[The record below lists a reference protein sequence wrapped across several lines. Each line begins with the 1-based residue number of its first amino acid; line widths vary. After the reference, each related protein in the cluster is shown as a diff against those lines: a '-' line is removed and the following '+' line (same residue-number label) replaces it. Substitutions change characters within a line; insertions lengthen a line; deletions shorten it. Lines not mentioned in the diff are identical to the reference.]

1 MAAVVT
7 GRDEAAAMRI
17 VRRVPLL
24 PKRPRDGHKGTFG
37 TVLVVAGSD
46 GMAGAAVL
54 AATAALRGGAGL
66 VQVALPR
73 ALQPVLAVAV
83 PCATT
88 LVRSA
93 ANVLAAAVRCQAIVA
108 GPGLGAT
115 PSTRALVR
123 TLLAVPDVPRVL
135 DADACNVLAPL
146 PKTRALAS
154 RGPLVLTPH
163 PGEAARLLG
172 CTTADVQRDRPAA
185 LRALCARSGGVV
197 VLKGAHTLVGDGVRC
212 FTNRTGNP
220 GMATGG
226 SGDVLAGL
234 LGALL
239 AQGMAPFDAACL
251 AVHVHGAAGD
261 RVASRLGEAGLIAS
275 DLPLAIA
282 EELRR

>member
-1 MAAVVT
+1 MRFVRAVP
-7 GRDEAAAMRI
+7 R
-17 VRRVPLL
+17 L
-24 PKRPRDGHKGTFG
+24 PTRAHDGHKGTFG
-37 TVLVVAGSD
+37 TVLVVAGSS

-66 VQVALPR
+66 VQVAVPR

-88 LVRSA
+88 LVRTA
-93 ANVLAAAVRCQAIVA
+93 ANVRAAAARCQAIVA

-123 TLLAVPDVPRVL
+123 ALLAVPDVPRVF

-146 PKTRALAS
+146 PQARALAS
-154 RGPLVLTPH
+154 RGPLLLTPH

-172 CTTADVQRDRPAA
+172 CTTAAVQRDRRAA

-197 VLKGAHTLVGDGVRC
+197 VLKGAGTLVGDGRRC
-212 FTNRTGNP
+212 FQNRTGNP

-261 RVASRLGEAGLIAS
+261 RVAARLGEAGLIAS